1 MRPFSGGRFKGVAE
15 LVVLNIRN
23 HYENVIYAFSLGS
36 SFRLYSGGIDNQG
49 LPAMKRIVLSAIAF
63 SMLAATA
70 LQGQAAPLNT
80 PNAPQ
85 SNYNQVDWQKPGR
98 HVNKHVDVTKRVIVK
113 KKIVVRRS
121 HWRNGQRYSSWKRHQ
136 PIRHYRHYGLR
147 RPGPGQE
154 WIRVGNDYL
163 LVSVLSGLIFGAIAA
178 Q

>member
-1 MRPFSGGRFKGVAE
+1 
-15 LVVLNIRN
+15 
-23 HYENVIYAFSLGS
+23 
-36 SFRLYSGGIDNQG
+36 
-49 LPAMKRIVLSAIAF
+49 MKRIVLSAIAF

-85 SNYNQVDWQKPGR
+85 SNYSQVDWQKPGR
-98 HVNKHVDVTKRVIVK
+98 HANKHVDVTKRVLVK
-113 KKIVVRRS
+113 KTKIVVRRS

-136 PIRHYRHYGLR
+136 PIRDYRHYGLR